1 MTAGAAGYHDSFLTT
16 YHQGKPSKRLRMAI
30 LQSPDADSRQLPSA
44 KDPLKVFSF
53 AAGGEIR
60 RLGVFQNR
68 LLELHSLQTGPAENP
83 GSWFVGE
90 SVCSTGPLAAATLLD
105 PLFVLLPMLE
115 ATHRKEPAAF
125 RLFDQVLSEHAAAVA
140 AQFKLPDSSFEQRH
154 DTKAWPQVFR
164 SLAPSFEAEC
174 LPLVCDSQRFGS
186 ATTWRLNETRV
197 KQWLCCKVESLV
209 AFFTASPHIIVSQQ
223 RGQHVSALHAGALAP
238 ALERRVLV
246 REAIALL
253 RDAVDE
259 SWVKALLD
267 IYRVQEER
275 RSTHAQ
281 FESNNSSSPFGA
293 RTAATPAEAKDAAP
307 PMKKTSTSTK
317 QLEKAAQ
324 ATMKGSRPITSFFQP
339 APKK

>member
-1 MTAGAAGYHDSFLTT
+1 MSAKRQRNGDEVVDVDEQESGDENDSGFLVGDLGLSSSSSEEDEDNALLTQTEGSMTAGAAGYHDSFLTT

-53 AAGGEIR
+53 AAGGEVR
-60 RLGVFQNR
+60 RLGVFQTR

-115 ATHRKEPAAF
+115 ATHKKEPAAF

-140 AQFKLPDSSFEQRH
+140 AQFKLPDSSCEQRH

-174 LPLVCDSQRFGS
+174 LPL
-186 ATTWRLNETRV
+186 
-197 KQWLCCKVESLV
+197 
-209 AFFTASPHIIVSQQ
+209 
-223 RGQHVSALHAGALAP
+223 
-238 ALERRVLV
+238 
-246 REAIALL
+246 
-253 RDAVDE
+253 
-259 SWVKALLD
+259 
-267 IYRVQEER
+267 
-275 RSTHAQ
+275 
-281 FESNNSSSPFGA
+281 
-293 RTAATPAEAKDAAP
+293 
-307 PMKKTSTSTK
+307 
-317 QLEKAAQ
+317 
-324 ATMKGSRPITSFFQP
+324 
-339 APKK
+339 